1 MIILKDLPWRRTL
14 ARYAGEATQFYM
26 FPQSHG
32 NISFLRNRKE
42 ARKQKEFF
50 T

>member
-1 MIILKDLPWRRTL
+1 MFILKYLPWRRTL
-14 ARYAGEATQFYM
+14 GPYARRATQFYM
-26 FPQSHG
+26 FPESDG

-42 ARKQKEFF
+42 ARKQKDLF